1 MESHIKKKL
10 SLEKFGM
17 VPKHS
22 FLKEISA
29 CLISTVPEGFYD
41 RVEKGSIILKKAP
54 KFSFCEQGIVVD
66 GETTPIETDL
76 VILATGFKGEK
87 KLKDIFVS
95 PAFQDCIL
103 GSPTASV
110 PFYRYDISHLLVLLI
125 NGFFFVLYMRFKLT
139 KVFNV

>member
-1 MESHIKKKL
+1 MESHIRRKL

-41 RVEKGSIILKKAP
+41 RVDKGSIVLKKAP
-54 KFSFCEQGIVVD
+54 TFSFCQKGILVD
-66 GETTPIETDL
+66 GENMPVETDL
-76 VILATGFKGEK
+76 VIMATGFNGEK
-87 KLKDIFVS
+87 KLIDIFATS
-95 PAFQDCIL
+95 NFQDCIL

-110 PFYRYDISHLLVLLI
+110 PFYRLPSLSNPIL
-125 NGFFFVLYMRFKLT
+125 RFT
-139 KVFNV
+139 CQEA